1 MSDTHHKFRLANDP
15 DTELRQL
22 EDLAD
27 SQDEM
32 IRGAVA
38 LNPSATTSILI
49 KLFLDYSEYVQE
61 CLRKRNDTKH

>member
-1 MSDTHHKFRLANDP
+1 MLDKFRLANDP

-38 LNPSATTSILI
+38 LNPSATKSILI
-49 KLFLDYSEYVQE
+49 KLFLDDSEYVQE

>member
-1 MSDTHHKFRLANDP
+1 MSDTHRKFRLANDP
-15 DTELRQL
+15 ATELRQL

-38 LNPSATTSILI
+38 LNPSANTSILI
-49 KLFLDYSEYVQE
+49 KLFLDDSEYVQE